1 MRSDLFILRTVG
13 GIGLALA
20 LGCHSGTAI
29 AGVTVPTEE
38 PTKPA
43 AERDAATSLTSDDHP
58 LDGRVLGELNR
69 RKAELDRRERE
80 LELRE
85 SRAAAAE
92 LLARREVSQL
102 TALRSEVEKMMKQQT
117 SGAESDLAMLASLY
131 SNMKPVQAAAIL
143 GKLESAKAA
152 AILKRLETRMAGPV
166 LAAMEPS
173 IAAAITEEMD
183 KAHAAFRN

>member
-1 MRSDLFILRTVG
+1 MLSHHFKLS
-13 GIGLALA
+13 GIGLVLA
-20 LGCHSGTAI
+20 LGCVSNAAI
-29 AGVTVPTEE
+29 AGVTVPAEA
-38 PTKPA
+38 PAKPA
-43 AERDAATSLTSDDHP
+43 AERDAASVMTSDDHP

-69 RKAELDRRERE
+69 RKSELDRRERE
-80 LELRE
+80 LALRE
-85 SRAAAAE
+85 SRAEAAE
-92 LLARREVSQL
+92 LLARKEVSQL
-102 TALRSEVEKMMKQQT
+102 TALRSEVEKMVKQQT

-143 GKLESAKAA
+143 GKLDSARAA

-173 IAAAITEEMD
+173 VAAAITEEMD